1 MGCSQSKP
9 VASST
14 AIRPAAAAAATKA
27 NVAASRKATATA
39 AVAAAAGRQPTTTS
53 SANHSSH
60 GDATPLPQS
69 PLNMSD
75 SNSTHNSTQNTN
87 KLSVTNGCE
96 SSSVTSNVTDSS
108 VAPVTPV
115 SLSPLWTL
123 VIWKQLQDNLLD
135 PSDVH
140 AVLSERRRH
149 HINRLGSTEVVLIQR
164 RVRQVT
170 AKLPKTP
177 PTNKTMIARFTNTAT
192 FNTGESRVW
201 VEKYHQLD
209 ETVVRSIFV
218 AGDGLWRETCVDW
231 RPHHKTTTSLDIFAN
246 VYTLLAH
253 LSSENLWDRTSAIA
267 IDSSKKAGLER
278 DVNKYNGGHSEAPP
292 VPSLTLY
299 TKDESEGVFG
309 ASMSSI
315 CFCLGLGLRG
325 TRNQRLQLLFYL
337 FLPPKTLSTFLMTH
351 PSGGLPTWLL
361 EVDSDVIFSLASMSH
376 YYYFG
381 TSLTSITTNDEEPKT
396 KPHKALTIHSLHV
409 MEAIA
414 NLMNNNTSKI
424 SRSST
429 HDGTTNNGTERSP
442 EKSGRGRGARRDSG
456 SIEVLQNQHEELRD
470 TELMRSLRSVRHG
483 NSRTKYSAKD
493 FGGYKTACEP
503 HLSKAAAWTMEDFEM
518 WATAALSDFDLD
530 IVMHKLLASGILPS
544 PEIERDL
551 VAQEWQAWQQTD
563 FKLWSLEDGE
573 VLPFDSFSN
582 CVQGFHGFAK
592 RDQHVHA
599 QARTWGGIGGFDGRG
614 GLGHGVMYVIEKSW
628 WDSWAEYVG
637 WSWDD
642 GTPTVLSRLRPSDLS
657 TERLLDRFSDVS
669 VAGTLGSY
677 EIMKKDLQK
686 GFDYMLVPTGVW
698 DILYE
703 LYAGG
708 PPLPRMVVPPRRIES
723 ARDRSLSG
731 EGKIMEDADCIEVI
745 MCSESNPNHLVKI
758 PEIFMV
764 ATHPW
769 ILHFHLC
776 DATQPYRRGDTGPMS
791 IRVMATPDQP
801 LWRLYA
807 EVVVRLQIHSSRSMD
822 PEGRGQARLW
832 KRIDPSSGTEP
843 VSRYGPWSLL
853 CKSRSALFP
862 ILNLNYDNDDLF
874 QELKEDWQA
883 YADGATVEGVGLTNN
898 DRIMVEYAVLNKNS
912 DFIWPREAAAKAGR
926 VRRLA
931 DEDLK
936 FRSMLR
942 CVDENGVLLEPPPN
956 LVGITIDAMDST
968 GRWFQA
974 EIVQAERAKAEV
986 VTQDQ
991 EEQMERIDGFGNVPV
1006 AQTPR
1011 RVETGEIKHILV
1023 DFSENGSGGSEW
1035 IDVDSDRLAVAGRF
1049 TIDKEDE
1056 GSLHSHVKSP
1066 TEKAKNAVAGKKTVN
1081 DTSDPMAVKICTLPG
1096 YGACGLNNL
1105 GNTCYANA
1113 AIQCISYLPMLRSY
1127 LISSQYKATGDLN
1140 KDNPLGTGGK
1150 LLEEFAELMRIM
1162 WSGKYGERSPTR
1174 FRGLLGKHRSQF
1186 AAADQQDAQELLNYM
1201 LDVLHEDSNRVKQKP
1216 YVEALEDD
1224 WVKENSLS
1232 RVGEEAWRRFLRRN
1246 RSIMADIAMG
1256 QVLNTVTCPKC
1267 HFASRNFDPF
1277 NLLSIPFPTVA
1288 DVVFQ
1293 CTVVRRASFANSP
1306 KVLNKSKKGNSN
1318 KDRFE
1323 LKEIPD
1329 DLMPPSER
1337 FVSEQYVIEMSRL
1350 ADIGDLR
1357 LRLQNI
1363 SGIATTRMRLC
1374 RAEEVIVNSETGDHL
1389 PIKRHTR
1396 FTPLPDK
1403 EGPCVQVAKGSQ
1415 SDDASVTPAT
1425 PTHIIVFESTL
1436 RPRPMLPE
1444 PIGDDTGEGDNDD
1457 VSTAD
1462 EDEAGDK
1469 HKYQSCTV
1477 LQKEMKLVKQLLS
1490 VYGDSQECR
1499 IYDTDP
1505 LLISKAISRSLWPK
1519 TENEFKLGLRVDAID
1534 HRDHWFPGSVVE
1546 IMEGVINDSVDHS
1559 QPYDNAAKTKVK
1571 IHFDNFSSKW
1581 DETYTIDHFN
1591 LGQVTPLY
1599 SHATPRPK
1607 PTEFLVHHRFYDKE
1621 KKTNFLF
1628 GQGFSLQ
1635 CESEWST
1642 ARSGAHI
1649 LGQASRYLQETGTG
1663 LTTGQIDVNRSQE
1676 NDTKLLRMYEKAQSS
1691 VSDMIDL
1698 LLERD
1703 RVYVREA
1710 LGLIN
1715 ESDEIDLE
1723 IDHSN
1728 PSFDATV
1735 MSAALVKKVGSML
1748 LRLPF
1753 EVRVSTADTL
1763 LGNNGPSNEEVPF
1776 PFSLMRTI
1784 GNYMSARHVIVLHWR
1799 ELPTEKKTS
1808 HSNGHS
1814 HSPIMYTSPHLAIH
1828 KSSSQILEAGCKTSR
1843 HLPGSGGMHLGVCL
1857 DEFCK
1862 INQLDLNDCWRCPR
1876 CKENREGKQNMNLWR
1891 LPDLLTF
1898 HIKRF
1903 NCSARWREKIS
1914 TKVNF
1919 PLTGLDVSE
1928 WCHPESPAIREGKD
1942 SYVYD
1947 LISVVNHYGGM
1958 TGGHYVAT
1966 CKATACGPDGSE
1978 ELAYNFNGTASGPV
1992 EDVMGDSSI
2001 SNGWR
2006 LPGRKDKESVSNL
2019 HKQMATLAAK
2029 GVAESAEPLWLQFDD
2044 ELVEPIPPRNVVS
2057 EMAYVLFYRRRKLT
2071 PANVAKYCS
2080 LE

>member
-1 MGCSQSKP
+1 
-9 VASST
+9 
-14 AIRPAAAAAATKA
+14 
-27 NVAASRKATATA
+27 
-39 AVAAAAGRQPTTTS
+39 
-53 SANHSSH
+53 
-60 GDATPLPQS
+60 
-69 PLNMSD
+69 
-75 SNSTHNSTQNTN
+75 
-87 KLSVTNGCE
+87 
-96 SSSVTSNVTDSS
+96 
-108 VAPVTPV
+108 
-115 SLSPLWTL
+115 
-123 VIWKQLQDNLLD
+123 
-135 PSDVH
+135 
-140 AVLSERRRH
+140 
-149 HINRLGSTEVVLIQR
+149 
-164 RVRQVT
+164 
-170 AKLPKTP
+170 
-177 PTNKTMIARFTNTAT
+177 
-192 FNTGESRVW
+192 
-201 VEKYHQLD
+201 
-209 ETVVRSIFV
+209 
-218 AGDGLWRETCVDW
+218 
-231 RPHHKTTTSLDIFAN
+231 
-246 VYTLLAH
+246 
-253 LSSENLWDRTSAIA
+253 
-267 IDSSKKAGLER
+267 
-278 DVNKYNGGHSEAPP
+278 
-292 VPSLTLY
+292 
-299 TKDESEGVFG
+299 
-309 ASMSSI
+309 
-315 CFCLGLGLRG
+315 
-325 TRNQRLQLLFYL
+325 
-337 FLPPKTLSTFLMTH
+337 
-351 PSGGLPTWLL
+351 
-361 EVDSDVIFSLASMSH
+361 
-376 YYYFG
+376 
-381 TSLTSITTNDEEPKT
+381 
-396 KPHKALTIHSLHV
+396 
-409 MEAIA
+409 
-414 NLMNNNTSKI
+414 
-424 SRSST
+424 
-429 HDGTTNNGTERSP
+429 
-442 EKSGRGRGARRDSG
+442 
-456 SIEVLQNQHEELRD
+456 
-470 TELMRSLRSVRHG
+470 
-483 NSRTKYSAKD
+483 
-493 FGGYKTACEP
+493 
-503 HLSKAAAWTMEDFEM
+503 
-518 WATAALSDFDLD
+518 
-530 IVMHKLLASGILPS
+530 
-544 PEIERDL
+544 
-551 VAQEWQAWQQTD
+551 
-563 FKLWSLEDGE
+563 
-573 VLPFDSFSN
+573 
-582 CVQGFHGFAK
+582 
-592 RDQHVHA
+592 
-599 QARTWGGIGGFDGRG
+599 
-614 GLGHGVMYVIEKSW
+614 
-628 WDSWAEYVG
+628 
-637 WSWDD
+637 
-642 GTPTVLSRLRPSDLS
+642 
-657 TERLLDRFSDVS
+657 
-669 VAGTLGSY
+669 
-677 EIMKKDLQK
+677 
-686 GFDYMLVPTGVW
+686 
-698 DILYE
+698 
-703 LYAGG
+703 
-708 PPLPRMVVPPRRIES
+708 
-723 ARDRSLSG
+723 
-731 EGKIMEDADCIEVI
+731 
-745 MCSESNPNHLVKI
+745 
-758 PEIFMV
+758 
-764 ATHPW
+764 
-769 ILHFHLC
+769 
-776 DATQPYRRGDTGPMS
+776 
-791 IRVMATPDQP
+791 
-801 LWRLYA
+801 
-807 EVVVRLQIHSSRSMD
+807 
-822 PEGRGQARLW
+822 
-832 KRIDPSSGTEP
+832 
-843 VSRYGPWSLL
+843 
-853 CKSRSALFP
+853 
-862 ILNLNYDNDDLF
+862 
-874 QELKEDWQA
+874 
-883 YADGATVEGVGLTNN
+883 
-898 DRIMVEYAVLNKNS
+898 
-912 DFIWPREAAAKAGR
+912 
-926 VRRLA
+926 
-931 DEDLK
+931 
-936 FRSMLR
+936 
-942 CVDENGVLLEPPPN
+942 
-956 LVGITIDAMDST
+956 
-968 GRWFQA
+968 
-974 EIVQAERAKAEV
+974 
-986 VTQDQ
+986 
-991 EEQMERIDGFGNVPV
+991 
-1006 AQTPR
+1006 
-1011 RVETGEIKHILV
+1011 
-1023 DFSENGSGGSEW
+1023 
-1035 IDVDSDRLAVAGRF
+1035 
-1049 TIDKEDE
+1049 
-1056 GSLHSHVKSP
+1056 
-1066 TEKAKNAVAGKKTVN
+1066 
-1081 DTSDPMAVKICTLPG
+1081 
-1096 YGACGLNNL
+1096 
-1105 GNTCYANA
+1105 
-1113 AIQCISYLPMLRSY
+1113 
-1127 LISSQYKATGDLN
+1127 
-1140 KDNPLGTGGK
+1140 
-1150 LLEEFAELMRIM
+1150 
-1162 WSGKYGERSPTR
+1162 
-1174 FRGLLGKHRSQF
+1174 
-1186 AAADQQDAQELLNYM
+1186 
-1201 LDVLHEDSNRVKQKP
+1201 
-1216 YVEALEDD
+1216 
-1224 WVKENSLS
+1224 
-1232 RVGEEAWRRFLRRN
+1232 
-1246 RSIMADIAMG
+1246 
-1256 QVLNTVTCPKC
+1256 
-1267 HFASRNFDPF
+1267 
-1277 NLLSIPFPTVA
+1277 
-1288 DVVFQ
+1288 
-1293 CTVVRRASFANSP
+1293 
-1306 KVLNKSKKGNSN
+1306 
-1318 KDRFE
+1318 
-1323 LKEIPD
+1323 
-1329 DLMPPSER
+1329 
-1337 FVSEQYVIEMSRL
+1337 
-1350 ADIGDLR
+1350 
-1357 LRLQNI
+1357 
-1363 SGIATTRMRLC
+1363 
-1374 RAEEVIVNSETGDHL
+1374 
-1389 PIKRHTR
+1389 
-1396 FTPLPDK
+1396 
-1403 EGPCVQVAKGSQ
+1403 
-1415 SDDASVTPAT
+1415 
-1425 PTHIIVFESTL
+1425 
-1436 RPRPMLPE
+1436 MLPE

-1469 HKYQSCTV
+1469 HKYQSRTV

-1799 ELPTEKKTS
+1799 ELPTEKKTI

-2006 LPGRKDKESVSNL
+2006 LPGRKDKESISNL